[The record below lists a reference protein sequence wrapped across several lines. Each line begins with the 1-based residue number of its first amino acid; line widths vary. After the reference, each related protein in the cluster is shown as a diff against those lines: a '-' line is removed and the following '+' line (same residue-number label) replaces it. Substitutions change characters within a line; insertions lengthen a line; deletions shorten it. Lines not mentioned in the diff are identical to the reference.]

1 MNLSLSLFP
10 HGWRLVYAAGLILGA
25 LLTYKLVQELRAKR

>member
-10 HGWRLVYAAGLILGA
+10 LGWRLVYAAGLILGA
-25 LLTYKLVQELRAKR
+25 LVQGLRAK